1 MECIHFTQKIEDDQQ
16 PHAEHLRF
24 FSSFEHFVLFFH
36 AHFFIRQYVLFAQQ
50 QIFEKHF
57 QELFI
62 LFLDTIMVEHEGV
75 PEVDGVFAKERIVD
89 MEPQFPQILDA
100 ENSDGP
106 GIAFPERMDLPNIR

>member
-50 QIFEKHF
+50 QIFEKYF
-57 QELFI
+57 QEMFI
-62 LFLDTIMVEHEGV
+62 LFFAMMMVENEGV
-75 PEVDGVFAKERIVD
+75 SEVGG
-89 MEPQFPQILDA
+89 MLA
-100 ENSDGP
+100 E
-106 GIAFPERMDLPNIR
+106 E